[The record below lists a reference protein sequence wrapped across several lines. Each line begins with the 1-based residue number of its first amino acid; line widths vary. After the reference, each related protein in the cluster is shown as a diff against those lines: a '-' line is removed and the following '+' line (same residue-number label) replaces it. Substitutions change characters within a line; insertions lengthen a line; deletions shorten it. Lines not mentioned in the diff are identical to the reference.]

1 MQFHLP
7 VTDLPRIRQLA
18 GERDSENEDFR
29 VFLRN
34 SDPDAMDTLVQ
45 HLNDEISPRIDCTQC
60 GNCCRSL
67 MIQVSPEEA
76 ERVAAVKGITAGQ
89 FRQQYLEESS
99 GGQLILNN
107 IPCHFLEGNR
117 CGIYENRFAGCREFP
132 PLHLP
137 GFTRRLFALLFHYG
151 SCPIIFNVMESL
163 KTATGFRKQD

>member
-1 MQFHLP
+1 MQSHHP
-7 VTDLPRIRQLA
+7 VTDLTRIRQLA
-18 GERDSENEDFR
+18 AERETENDDFR
-29 VFLRN
+29 GFLRN
-34 SDPDAMDTLVQ
+34 LDPDAADTLV
-45 HLNDEISPRIDCTQC
+45 HRLNEEISPLIDCTQC

-76 ERVAAVKGITAGQ
+76 DRVAALKGITPGQ

-107 IPCHFLEGNR
+107 IPCHFLESTR
-117 CGIYENRFAGCREFP
+117 CSIYENRFAGCREFP